1 MNKSIYYFM
10 LILLILILI
19 FTSILLISDIKE
31 NFTTKLHNNVL
42 SMDELISR
50 LLSDKDFTKKLYD
63 TIPTQTTGTS
73 NNLLKLYDFDKSKY
87 DDIYSINKS
96 LDNLNSKL
104 PEKYN
109 KIRDEVNMLSARY
122 NKNKNIMEE
131 IIYKDKSYD
140 LTEFNK
146 KNLLLKE
153 KIKNFR
159 DLTQGSSVNP
169 LEINKSNIVSLKNIE
184 NNNELMIERVQKDAF
199 KNSLYKIKIDDDF
212 LKYTSKYE
220 LIDKTCDNTTC
231 LNDETCDTPC
241 LKYKTIDTISTNS
254 YEKDNLFYLVYIT
267 TNNEYNKHI
276 LESKTSV
283 DKDLVYT
290 KENIYPFY
298 MLIPFNI
305 KGHAINYNFN
315 HLDSKKT
322 ISIKPIRNDK
332 SQRFKHNLDN
342 KGC

>member
-1 MNKSIYYFM
+1 MNKSIYYIM

-42 SMDELISR
+42 PMDELISR
-50 LLSDKDFTKKLYD
+50 LLSDKDFTKNLYD

-73 NNLLKLYDFDKSKY
+73 NNFSKLYDFDKKKY

-212 LKYTSKYE
+212 LKYTSKDE
-220 LIDKTCDNTTC
+220 LIDKTCDNTT
-231 LNDETCDTPC
+231 C

-254 YEKDNLFYLVYIT
+254 SENDNLFYLVYIT

-283 DKDLVYT
+283 DTDLVYT

-315 HLDSKKT
+315 HSDSTKT
-322 ISIKPIRNDK
+322 ISIKPIRNDN

-342 KGC
+342 NECSV